1 MTVGKNVKRLR
12 QNKGITQ
19 EQLGDA
25 LGISGQA
32 ISKWE
37 NETALPDITI
47 LPTLADY
54 FGISIDE
61 LLGYKLNALTSKERF
76 VKFLIGNGILEFG
89 TFQLKRGQTKQY
101 YLHSERFTT
110 NAQFAK
116 IGEFFADCIKEN
128 HIEFDTITGLAYH
141 GIALSSAT
149 ACALFQKYGETA
161 NYCFDRKSPN
171 SKGQLLCGHKP
182 TDGEKIVVIDDL
194 LTTGLSL
201 CERID
206 HLKELANIEIT
217 AVLVLADLTN
227 NEAAAQGLGTKMIED
242 KYGTTVYSILTE
254 KDIHAY
260 AATK

>member
-1 MTVGKNVKRLR
+1 MTVGKNIKRLR

-25 LGISGQA
+25 LEISGQA
-32 ISKWE
+32 VSKWE
-37 NETALPDITI
+37 NETSLPDITI

-116 IGEFFADCIKEN
+116 IGEYFAACIKEN
-128 HIEFDTITGLAYH
+128 HRIPKDNFFADTN
-141 GIALSSAT
+141 
-149 ACALFQKYGETA
+149 Q
-161 NYCFDRKSPN
+161 
-171 SKGQLLCGHKP
+171 Q
-182 TDGEKIVVIDDL
+182 
-194 LTTGLSL
+194 
-201 CERID
+201 
-206 HLKELANIEIT
+206 
-217 AVLVLADLTN
+217 
-227 NEAAAQGLGTKMIED
+227 
-242 KYGTTVYSILTE
+242 TVRG
-254 KDIHAY
+254 
-260 AATK
+260 